1 MYGTPSPL
9 IDSCALSKSML
20 AHPKLG
26 STNKISRENNKIW
39 CIFFLFLT
47 DQILTDS
54 IGIFQYY

>member
-9 IDSCALSKSML
+9 IDSCAFSKSML

-39 CIFFLFLT
+39 CFFFLNFIN
-47 DQILTDS
+47 QRLTDS
-54 IGIFQYY
+54 ISIFQYY